1 MENTLL
7 QDSLEFYWISSNED
21 NKLHLPDNEVCQLSS
36 KFKKRIGDS
45 EQYEDCELKLYSK
58 RLYIIQRNNVIAFL
72 KFCFEMTFELVIEG
86 DKDHELEN
94 IKQSNFKSLKIEKDM
109 CDCEFISA
117 DKKVYVEWQSKLAER
132 ITQKNFYAYYDVKRV
147 IGSGAYASVVIAE
160 KKVDGSLFAVKSL
173 SKAHIYQT
181 TDGKAE
187 IENELAL
194 MRLVRHKNVMR
205 LFEVFDADSSIKIVL
220 ELVEGGQLFDL
231 MKKNPNLT
239 WFEIGLIMKQI
250 LSGLEALHS
259 QNIMHRDLK
268 PENILMRSKESL
280 DLVIGDFGL
289 AQKADSKKY
298 LYLKCGTPGYV
309 APEVINLKEDQTHY
323 ETQCDIFSAGAIF
336 YKLCV
341 HKPLF
346 QGVTHAE
353 VLQENKSVNFNLN
366 CQDVKDLPPLA
377 QDLLKQLLKCD
388 PKQRI
393 TATEALKHK
402 FFKDVTEKEGE
413 RHKSPFKGDVEK
425 MRHLI
430 KQEKKRNEEM
440 PENSPLK
447 MKQPLITGKTKPIQP
462 HSTVTKRGSFIQV
475 QSSSNN
481 SSRRSSKNSN
491 LGLGSNQKKASLDSI
506 EEGDE
511 DQKKELGSGI
521 KQIDNKRRNLIPTL
535 NSLKQQ
541 PTDGIKLNRVGFRR
555 ATVEPQSDTTIKG
568 VEVKDPITPVQHP
581 RQRGSVKSI
590 THIIGKK

>member
-1 MENTLL
+1 MENSLL
-7 QDSLEFYWISSNED
+7 QDSLEFYWISGNEE
-21 NKLHLPDNEVCQLSS
+21 NKLHLPDNEVCLLSS

-45 EQYEDCELKLYSK
+45 QQYEECELKLYGK
-58 RLYIIQRNNVIAFL
+58 RLYLIQRNQVIAFL
-72 KFCFEMTFELVIEG
+72 KFCFEMTFELVIDG

-94 IKQSNFKSLKIEKDM
+94 IKQHNFKSLKIEKDM
-109 CDCEFISA
+109 CDCEFINE
-117 DKKVYVEWQSKLAER
+117 DKKVYVEWQSKLSEK

-160 KKVDGSLFAVKSL
+160 KKIDGSLFAVKSL

-289 AQKADSKKY
+289 AQKADAKKY

-309 APEVINLKEDQTHY
+309 APEVINLKEEQTQY
-323 ETQCDIFSAGAIF
+323 DTQCDIFSAGAIF

-462 HSTVTKRGSFIQV
+462 HSSVTKRGSFIQV

-541 PTDGIKLNRVGFRR
+541 PTDGIKLNRAAFRR

-568 VEVKDPITPVQHP
+568 LEVKDPITPVQQP

-590 THIIGKK
+590 TNFIGKK

>member
-239 WFEIGLIMKQI
+239 W
-250 LSGLEALHS
+250 
-259 QNIMHRDLK
+259 
-268 PENILMRSKESL
+268 
-280 DLVIGDFGL
+280 
-289 AQKADSKKY
+289 
-298 LYLKCGTPGYV
+298 
-309 APEVINLKEDQTHY
+309 
-323 ETQCDIFSAGAIF
+323 
-336 YKLCV
+336 CV